1 MRLSLSK
8 KTYYALGM
16 LAAGCHMAQAI
27 AGIAGAG
34 FALLDNIAFI
44 LTGLMLLFL
53 ASVKGT
59 TGPDKGALFGCFF
72 LLIGAMAFQAPLLQ
86 YILLALVWPCF
97 AGYEKSRDKRLT
109 PQFRAICILEAL
121 WLAALILVNLGG
133 VAAMGL
139 PANLLGF
146 ACAIVRG
153 WLTLSLYR
161 RERDER

>member
-1 MRLSLSK
+1 MKLSLSK

-16 LAAGCHMAQAI
+16 LAAGCYMAQAI
-27 AGIAGAG
+27 AAIGGAS
-34 FALLDNIAFI
+34 FALLDNIALI

-59 TGPDKGALFGCFF
+59 PGPGKAALFGCFF
-72 LLIGAMAFQAPLLQ
+72 LLILAMTFPAPLLQ
-86 YILLALVWPCF
+86 YALLALVWPCF
-97 AGYEKSRDKRLT
+97 AGYEKKRDRRLV

-121 WLAALILVNLGG
+121 WFAARVLVNLGG
-133 VAAMGL
+133 AAALAL

-146 ACAIVRG
+146 ACAIARG

-161 RERDER
+161 RERDEA